1 MANITAHLNVTQSW
15 VSAGASDTCTI
26 SDIDQSLRGGVQV
39 ELDGLALDGL
49 TAVVTTSSGAE
60 KTVTFAA
67 STGEYALVGEGFSIA
82 SIVLSGASAGTRNV
96 RFSQ

>member
-1 MANITAHLNVTQSW
+1 MANITAHLNITRSW
-15 VSAGASDTCTI
+15 VSAGTSDTCTI
-26 SDIDQSLRGGVQV
+26 TDIDQTLRGGVQV

-60 KTVTFAA
+60 KTITFAVG
-67 STGEYALVGEGFSIA
+67 TGEYSLVGEGFSIA